1 MKITDETI
9 RRLQRSLNAL
19 ARGHGARRLAVD
31 GLPGRRTSAAF
42 FRYLAARGREGE
54 AILARAMHALR

>member
-1 MKITDETI
+1 MKITDDTI

-31 GLPGRRTSAAF
+31 GLPGRRTRAAF
-42 FRYLAARGREGE
+42 FHFLAARGADGE
-54 AILARAMHALR
+54 ALLVRALRAL